1 MVERITSIQMQAFR
15 GMPGRYGLDLPNGRS
30 CVILGDNA
38 TGKSTIADAIEWY
51 FTGEI
56 DFLNKEGR
64 SDAVRH
70 SGASEEMV
78 TKVSVSTDGSLG
90 GEITVLELSPQ
101 SAREIGCSELFLLR
115 GQTLAVFI
123 NKTKGEKWRAL
134 AELLGLEAIDG
145 MRLDLQRVRNELEE
159 AERNGRRE
167 FELRQSALIPKVK
180 VVSESSLLAEFQR
193 LCRTAHVEPP
203 SSLDQALSPKW
214 RQELVPEGSSDQRA
228 AELRSTLDDL
238 RATAEQPIS
247 QTIPISR
254 WNEFL
259 AGAETVGR
267 FRQRMYGA
275 AKSLID
281 AGQVEQGRCPL
292 CEQPTDLTAL
302 AGRIT
307 QELGSMEAAA
317 KALEDEQQR
326 ARQFVSRLSDGHRKR
341 AEIRGRALANGVQLA
356 ELPASPADAL
366 NQAVNEVKPA
376 ALGAVEASV
385 DGISSWDRQAIETLD
400 AAIPAPA
407 IERDQALIEIG
418 VLHSESTDWRNAMG
432 RHGEAVAAHELAE
445 RVCSRYQQRQHEH
458 FHNVIEQISGRVAEI
473 YQFLHPEGGIGGV
486 AVETVGEKG
495 AELSVEFHGKKEL
508 PPHRV
513 LSESHLN
520 SLGVALFLA
529 MADTFNEELGFL
541 VLDDVVNSFDREHR
555 GRLAE
560 LLVDE
565 FEERQLIVLT
575 HDEPFFT
582 RISLRAP
589 SWVREHFTS
598 WSYDHGPRTKR
609 YEIDRL
615 LEEATDELARGN
627 RIQAAQVTRR
637 ALEEFLQEACEQLE
651 ALLPFRRGQA
661 NDKRMVD
668 EVIKGLRRTLK
679 DRARALYHELEDL
692 LTTLEADLQ
701 AVLNTESHASQ
712 DTSSNREVK
721 DALERVVELRL
732 KFTCQNCQTR
742 VWHSGSAEVAR
753 CKCGRAQFPPPSEA
767 SGGGG

>member
-1 MVERITSIQMQAFR
+1 M
-15 GMPGRYGLDLPNGRS
+15 
-30 CVILGDNA
+30 
-38 TGKSTIADAIEWY
+38 
-51 FTGEI
+51 
-56 DFLNKEGR
+56 
-64 SDAVRH
+64 
-70 SGASEEMV
+70 
-78 TKVSVSTDGSLG
+78 
-90 GEITVLELSPQ
+90 
-101 SAREIGCSELFLLR
+101 
-115 GQTLAVFI
+115 
-123 NKTKGEKWRAL
+123 
-134 AELLGLEAIDG
+134 
-145 MRLDLQRVRNELEE
+145 
-159 AERNGRRE
+159 
-167 FELRQSALIPKVK
+167 
-180 VVSESSLLAEFQR
+180 
-193 LCRTAHVEPP
+193 
-203 SSLDQALSPKW
+203 
-214 RQELVPEGSSDQRA
+214 
-228 AELRSTLDDL
+228 
-238 RATAEQPIS
+238 
-247 QTIPISR
+247 
-254 WNEFL
+254 
-259 AGAETVGR
+259 
-267 FRQRMYGA
+267 
-275 AKSLID
+275 
-281 AGQVEQGRCPL
+281 EQGKCPL
-292 CEQPTDLTAL
+292 CQQPVDLATL

-307 QELGSMEAAA
+307 GELKSMETAAR
-317 KALEDEQQR
+317 ALEDAQLS
-326 ARQFVSRLSDGHRKR
+326 ARQFASRLSEGHSKR
-341 AEIRGRALANGVQLA
+341 TEAQRRALQHSVQFV

-366 NQAVNEVKPA
+366 NRAINQVQAIRLE
-376 ALGAVEASV
+376 AVRDYV
-385 DGISSWDRQAIETLD
+385 DAVSLWDQQAIETLD

-407 IERDQALIEIG
+407 TERNQALVEIG

-529 MADTFNEELGFL
+529 MADTFNTELGFL

-651 ALLPFRRGQA
+651 SLLPFRRGQA